1 VAGVIEPLHRRE
13 QLSNVENTQRYFPT
27 VNEIFG
33 VLSFGIALACIS
45 TDNPQLYGCLAVVFV
60 FLVWLSNFIKFR
72 SEFVELKNTSVLS
85 ASNVLKKSF
94 IALIGWSFLGAVA
107 IGLFDSSGW
116 AL

>member
-1 VAGVIEPLHRRE
+1 M
-13 QLSNVENTQRYFPT
+13 SNTENAQRYFQT

-33 VLSFGIALACIS
+33 ILSFGIALACIS
-45 TDNPQLYGCLAVVFV
+45 TENPQFYGLLAVVFV

-72 SEFVELKNTSVLS
+72 SEFLELKNTSALS
-85 ASNVLKKSF
+85 ASNVFKNSF